1 MKVTIEGNTYDI
13 PDDDVL
19 EYADELRGEEGEGN
33 RFVFGIHVTH
43 TKELAAMGG
52 DIADFMRTIGEGS
65 AEVHVSVNAKLNEIK
80 DKVMG
85 FTTDAIG
92 FVDDSDD
99 EYYYEDEDEE

>member
-43 TKELAAMGG
+43 TKELEVMGG
-52 DIADFMRTIGEGS
+52 DIAAFMRTIGEGS
-65 AEVHVSVNAKLNEIK
+65 AEVHVSVNAKLDEIK

-85 FTTDAIG
+85 FTADAIG
-92 FVDDSDD
+92 YVEATEDD
-99 EYYYEDEDEE
+99 YYEDEDEE